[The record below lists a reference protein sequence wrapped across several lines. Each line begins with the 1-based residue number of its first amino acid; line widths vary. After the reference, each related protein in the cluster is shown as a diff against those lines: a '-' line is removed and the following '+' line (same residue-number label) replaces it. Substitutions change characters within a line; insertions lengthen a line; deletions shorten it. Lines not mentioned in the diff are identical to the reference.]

1 MSLISPADPLT
12 HAPFAVHVESVS
24 KHYHIWNSPSARLQY
39 SVLSQAHRTLRFAL
53 PRDTATLRTLAA
65 WRDGLG
71 ANFQALQDVS
81 ITIRKGES
89 LGIIGRNGSGKSTL
103 LQIIAGTLQ
112 PTSGKVEV
120 EGRVAAMLELGSG
133 FNPEFTGRENVY
145 LNASILGL
153 TKKEI
158 DARIDAIVDFADL
171 GVFIDQPVKTY
182 SSGMVVRLG
191 FAVLTQIEPEILIID
206 EALSVGDFLFQQK
219 CFDAIR
225 EFKQRGCTLLFV
237 SHAMTTVLELCDRAM
252 LLDSGHLAFAG
263 PAKDAVNLYEA
274 SALRSR
280 FNTGERPLQ
289 IVVADAGAPVPAAG
303 KSMTAP
309 MAGRNG
315 HADKAP
321 AASPMAPMHAVNAAR
336 AEPGPLGTDDH
347 PSPARSAPAVAR
359 ELAGEEAGLA
369 MDTGSVV
376 SGDASLQFVYLYDA
390 HGIERTSIISEEEVT
405 LSIGILCAR
414 ALDDPHVGFKI
425 RDRTGR
431 VVFETSSLCM
441 REHIGPVAAQQ
452 VLITKFSFAL
462 PIQQGE
468 YSVTVGFANGGV
480 GDSDYAESLLFLHG
494 VKTFHVYKN
503 RQSIIWSGTVN
514 LFPRA
519 AFSKEDGRQFY
530 MEAMPEEEAA
540 KVIWSVSRCPAQ
552 TAAGKE
558 FTVAVRV
565 ENGSVSAINSYPP
578 HPVSL
583 SYHWKDARTGQTV
596 VQDGARSALAA
607 ATLPRSGRT
616 YEATVLAPE
625 LAGDYLL
632 EMTLIQ
638 ENVRWFEE
646 VRPDLLVARKVRTG
660 PTGSSH

>member
-1 MSLISPADPLT
+1 MSSISPADPLT

-39 SVLSQAHRTLRFAL
+39 SILSQAHRTLRFML
-53 PRDTATLRTLAA
+53 PRDTAALRGLAD
-65 WRDGLG
+65 WRDRLG
-71 ANFQALQDVS
+71 ADFQALQDVS

-153 TKKEI
+153 SKKEI

-171 GVFIDQPVKTY
+171 GVFVDQPVKTY

-191 FAVLTQIEPEILIID
+191 FAVLTQIDPEILIID

-219 CFDAIR
+219 CFDTIR

-280 FNTGERPLQ
+280 FYTGERPLQ
-289 IVVADAGAPVPAAG
+289 IVVADAGSPVPPAA
-303 KSMTAP
+303 KRMAP
-309 MAGRNG
+309 DGRNG
-315 HADKAP
+315 DAASSLTADAHAVSNPP
-321 AASPMAPMHAVNAAR
+321 AAAVPSSDER
-336 AEPGPLGTDDH
+336 VPDDH
-347 PSPARSAPAVAR
+347 RGPDA
-359 ELAGEEAGLA
+359 EEIGMS
-369 MDTGSVV
+369 MDTGSLV
-376 SGDASLQFVYLYDA
+376 SEDASLQFVRLYDV
-390 HGIERTSIISEEEVT
+390 HGIERTSVISEEEVT

-414 ALDDPHVGFKI
+414 ALSDPHVGFKI
-425 RDRTGR
+425 RDRMGR

-441 REHIGPVAAQQ
+441 RERIGAVAARQ
-452 VLITKFSFAL
+452 VLVAKFSFAL

-480 GDSDYAESLLFLHG
+480 GEADYEESLLFLHG

-519 AFSKEDGRQFY
+519 AFHQEDGRPFFT
-530 MEAMPEEEAA
+530 EELPEEEAA
-540 KVIWSVSRCPAQ
+540 KVQWSVTGYPAH
-552 TAAGKE
+552 AVAGKE
-558 FTVAVRV
+558 FTVAVQV
-565 ENGSVSAINSYPP
+565 KNGSSLPLGSFLP
-578 HPVSL
+578 HPVNI
-583 SYHWKDARTGQTV
+583 SYHWRDARTQETA
-596 VQDGARSALAA
+596 VQEGVRSKLAVAA
-607 ATLPRSGRT
+607 APHSTQI

-625 LAGDYLL
+625 KAGDYFL
-632 EMTLIQ
+632 EVTLIQ

-646 VRPDLLVARKVRTG
+646 VSPGLLVSRRIRTVPAG
-660 PTGSSH
+660 NSA

>member
-1 MSLISPADPLT
+1 MSSPSPANPESN
-12 HAPFAVHVESVS
+12 APFAVQVEAVS

-39 SVLSQAHRTLRFAL
+39 SLLSQAHRSLRFAV
-53 PRDTATLRTLAA
+53 PRETAALRGLAR
-65 WRDGLG
+65 WRDQLG

-81 ITIRKGES
+81 FTIRKGES
-89 LGIIGRNGSGKSTL
+89 IGLIGRNGSGKSTL
-103 LQIIAGTLQ
+103 LQIIAGTLR
-112 PTSGKVEV
+112 PTSGEVEV
-120 EGRVAAMLELGSG
+120 DGRVAAMLELGSG

-153 TKKEI
+153 SKKEI
-158 DARIDAIVDFADL
+158 DDRIGGIVDFADL

-191 FAVLTQIEPEILIID
+191 FAVLTQIDPEILIID

-219 CFDAIR
+219 CFDTIR
-225 EFKQRGCTLLFV
+225 RFKERGCTLLFV

-252 LLDSGHLAFAG
+252 LLDSGHLAFDG

-280 FNTGERPLQ
+280 FHTGERALQ
-289 IVVADAGAPVPAAG
+289 IVVADVGAPVPAA
-303 KSMTAP
+303 T
-309 MAGRNG
+309 RNG
-315 HADKAP
+315 ASPAPESAVTTQP
-321 AASPMAPMHAVNAAR
+321 AASRRVLPVSP
-336 AEPGPLGTDDH
+336 PGTNGVATRQTATPESFADSGDGDERGLGM
-347 PSPARSAPAVAR
+347 
-359 ELAGEEAGLA
+359 E
-369 MDTGSVV
+369 TGSVV
-376 SGDASLQFVYLYDA
+376 SDDASLQFVRLYDS

-405 LSIGILCAR
+405 LNIGILCSR
-414 ALDDPHVGFKI
+414 ALHDPHVGFKI
-425 RDRTGR
+425 RDRLGR
-431 VVFETSSLCM
+431 IVFETSSLCM
-441 REHIGPVAAQQ
+441 RERIGPVAAHQ
-452 VLITKFSFAL
+452 VLVARFSFAL

-480 GDSDYAESLLFLHG
+480 GEADYAESLLFLHG

-503 RQSIIWSGTVN
+503 RQSIIWSGVVN

-519 AFSKEDGRQFY
+519 AFTKEDTGRYQ
-530 MEAMPEEEAA
+530 MEAMSEEQAA
-540 KVIWSVSRCPAQ
+540 KVEWRLADCPTQ

-558 FTVAVRV
+558 FTVGVRLA
-565 ENGSVSAINSYPP
+565 NHSALMLNSYPP

-583 SYHWKDARTGQTV
+583 SYHWKDVQTRQTL
-596 VQDGARSALAA
+596 VQEGIRSPLATAVAPGADE
-607 ATLPRSGRT
+607 T

-625 LAGDYLL
+625 QAGDYLL

-646 VRPDLLVARKVRTG
+646 VRADLLLGRPIRAVH
-660 PTGSSH
+660 SNHDN